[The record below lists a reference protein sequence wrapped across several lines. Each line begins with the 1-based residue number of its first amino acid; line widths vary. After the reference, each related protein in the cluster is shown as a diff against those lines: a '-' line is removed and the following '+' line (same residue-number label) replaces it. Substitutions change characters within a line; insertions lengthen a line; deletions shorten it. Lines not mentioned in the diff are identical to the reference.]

1 MKKSD
6 SAVLMF
12 SAILFLITFRASS
25 QTVSDT
31 ASVLTGTIMKG
42 LPYTEPVKPAKL
54 ESSHPPV
61 KNFKNGLPV
70 KQETQGSEEVVHA
83 KEPADYPDSLLTNA
97 YRNSLLAYYHSI
109 EKRNI
114 ANAVTFDSVTTY
126 YSWALKNRQNIITRQ
141 QATGSIIFILVVLLV
156 LSGLIFS
163 AIQFYIALKSAK
175 RKGTLPDTSLKASL
189 SGVEVSSS
197 VLGVII
203 LSISIVFFYLYLTK
217 VYPLVSLDQNITQSP
232 K

>member
-1 MKKSD
+1 MKKPQNIIIGLTVLLSLIILQV
-6 SAVLMF
+6 SA
-12 SAILFLITFRASS
+12 

-31 ASVLTGTIMKG
+31 ASVITGTEMHG
-42 LPYTEPVKPAKL
+42 LLNTEHVEPEKP
-54 ESSHPPV
+54 EQYDQ
-61 KNFKNGLPV
+61 NI
-70 KQETQGSEEVVHA
+70 EVTN
-83 KEPADYPDSLLTNA
+83 DPDTIIKNA

-109 EKRNI
+109 ERRNK
-114 ANAVTFDSVTTY
+114 ANAITFDSVSTY

-141 QATGSIIFILVVLLV
+141 QTTGSIIFILVIVLV
-156 LSGLIFS
+156 LSGLTFS

-175 RKGTLPDTSLKASL
+175 RKVSLPDTSLKASL

-203 LSISIVFFYLYLTK
+203 LTISIVFFYLYLNK
-217 VYPLVSLDQNITQSP
+217 VYPLVSLDQVTIQSP

>member
-1 MKKSD
+1 MNNSHHIIF
-6 SAVLMF
+6 VL
-12 SAILFLITFRASS
+12 SVVLFLITARASS

-31 ASVLTGTIMKG
+31 ASVATGTIMRG
-42 LPYTEPVKPAKL
+42 LPNTEPIKPQTVESNSLPLKIAKK
-54 ESSHPPV
+54 V
-61 KNFKNGLPV
+61 LPG
-70 KQETQGSEEVVHA
+70 KQRTQLPENEGQPNEI
-83 KEPADYPDSLLTNA
+83 ADYSDTMLANA
-97 YRNSLLAYYHSI
+97 YRNSLLAYYRSI
-109 EKRNI
+109 EKRNT
-114 ANAVTFDSVTTY
+114 ANTITFDSVTSY

-141 QATGSIIFILVVLLV
+141 QNTGSIIFILVVILV

-175 RKGTLPDTSLKASL
+175 RKAPLPDTSLKASL

-203 LSISIVFFYLYLTK
+203 LTISIVFFYLYLTK
-217 VYPLVSLDQNITQSP
+217 VYPLVSLDQITTQSP